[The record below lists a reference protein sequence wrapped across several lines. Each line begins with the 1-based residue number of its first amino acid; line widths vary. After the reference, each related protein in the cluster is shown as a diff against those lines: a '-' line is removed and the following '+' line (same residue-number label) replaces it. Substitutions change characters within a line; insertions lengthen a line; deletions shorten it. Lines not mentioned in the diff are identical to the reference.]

1 MLLLAWA
8 KITEKGILG
17 FDGDFP
23 INPDT
28 PILFRINKLEQLIE
42 IDKVSM
48 NETVYAS
55 GYQVS

>member
-1 MLLLAWA
+1 MS
-8 KITEKGILG
+8 KRETFKKGILG

-23 INPDT
+23 INLDT
-28 PILFRINKLEQLIE
+28 PILFRSNKLEQLIE
-42 IDKVSM
+42 LDKVSM